1 MKTAAAVPPADHI
14 QVIAT
19 RPERTWKPKESAV
32 AGWRRPIGGP
42 ACLSYVLNRLPAM
55 STLWTP
61 SGEHPVDRDR
71 SGDAESSAGSSS
83 GSSAATARGD
93 SRSPGARAGESGRA
107 PQGTPPDRSSPED
120 EQHLEELRRQ
130 LANAPADVV
139 VANHCFGLFELAGV
153 YLSQAPPK
161 LEQARLAI
169 DAFGA
174 VIEGVAGRLGETES
188 TLRDALAQI
197 RMAFVQISGAE
208 QAAGGSPSTST
219 SGNGAEHG
227 GS

>member
-1 MKTAAAVPPADHI
+1 
-14 QVIAT
+14 
-19 RPERTWKPKESAV
+19 
-32 AGWRRPIGGP
+32 
-42 ACLSYVLNRLPAM
+42 M

-61 SGEHPVDRDR
+61 SGEHPVERGR
-71 SGDAESSAGSSS
+71 TGSPPSPPASGDAPPPS
-83 GSSAATARGD
+83 G
-93 SRSPGARAGESGRA
+93 GA
-107 PQGTPPDRSSPED
+107 PPPDPEAAPED
-120 EQHLEELRRQ
+120 VARLEELRRQ
-130 LANAPADVV
+130 LADAPAEVV

-153 YLSQAPPK
+153 YLSQTPPR

-174 VIEGVAGRLGETES
+174 VVEGVGGRLGETEG

-208 QAAGGSPSTST
+208 QAGAQGAPAP
-219 SGNGAEHG
+219 GNGAEG